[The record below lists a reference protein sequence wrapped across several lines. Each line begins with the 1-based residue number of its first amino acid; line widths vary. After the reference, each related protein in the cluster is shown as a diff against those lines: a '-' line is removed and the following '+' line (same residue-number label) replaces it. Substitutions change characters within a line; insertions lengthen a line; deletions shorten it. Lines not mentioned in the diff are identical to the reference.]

1 MKPTDTT
8 LTHKPSEYTLEDYI
22 IASVELS
29 TEIM

>member
-1 MKPTDTT
+1 MKHSDTQSSS
-8 LTHKPSEYTLEDYI
+8 KSSEYTLEDYI